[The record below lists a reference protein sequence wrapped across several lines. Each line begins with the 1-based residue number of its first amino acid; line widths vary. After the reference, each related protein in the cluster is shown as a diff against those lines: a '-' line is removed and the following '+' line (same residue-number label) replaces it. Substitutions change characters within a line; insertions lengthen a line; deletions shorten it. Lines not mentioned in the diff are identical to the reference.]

1 MTDQR
6 FTELLSKK
14 LSNEISA
21 EDDQE
26 FLSLLSEHE
35 DYRIEFE
42 SLNGYFQTDEQPDEH
57 TGMSFEKI
65 KQRISIPEKENA
77 PVIPLVPAK
86 RSFPLWYRIAAVAA
100 LCICTFTA
108 YKLLLPKDNTD
119 QQALTTTWNKLTSNT
134 GRQKSA
140 VILPDGTRITLNA
153 ESELRYPAAFR
164 GATREVYLTGE
175 GFFDVA
181 KDHQHPFIVHTRQMD
196 IRVLGTAFDVKSYQ
210 NERFTETTLL
220 RGKIQITLN
229 SSPKT
234 PILLNPSEKFVLTH
248 SASSNTEKS
257 GKSVYSISSMTY
269 FNPDNKNTIIET
281 SWMDNKLAFKNES
294 FDKISLLMA
303 RWYGVNLVFK
313 SDEIRT
319 YKFTGQ
325 FEKET
330 LPEALKALQ
339 FIAAFRYE
347 IKGKTIYLYR

>member
-21 EDDQE
+21 EDDRE

-35 DYRIEFE
+35 DYRSEFE
-42 SLNGYFQTDEQPDEH
+42 SLNGYFQADEQPDEH

-65 KQRISIPEKENA
+65 KERISIPETGGTT
-77 PVIPLVPAK
+77 VIPPVSSK
-86 RSFPLWYRIAAVAA
+86 RSLRMWYNIAAILAF
-100 LCICTFTA
+100 CICTFTA
-108 YKLLLPKDNTD
+108 YKFLLPKTNTD
-119 QQALTTTWNKLTSNT
+119 QQTFTGTWNKLTSST

-153 ESELRYPAAFR
+153 ESELRYPTAFK

-181 KDHQHPFIVHTRQMD
+181 KDHRHPFIVHTQRMD

-234 PILLNPSEKFVLTH
+234 PILLSPSEKFVLTH
-248 SASSNTEKS
+248 STGSTENP
-257 GKSVYSISSMTY
+257 GNSVYSISSMTY
-269 FNPDNKNTIIET
+269 FNPGNKNSVIET

-313 SDEIRT
+313 SDEIRN

-347 IKGKTIYLYR
+347 IKGKTIYLYH